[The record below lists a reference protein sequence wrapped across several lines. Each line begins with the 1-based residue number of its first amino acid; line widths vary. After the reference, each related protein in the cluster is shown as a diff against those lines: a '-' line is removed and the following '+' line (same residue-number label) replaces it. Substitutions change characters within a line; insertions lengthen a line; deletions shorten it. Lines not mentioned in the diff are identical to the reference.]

1 MLKLVKF
8 SPLVALTL
16 LPTSH
21 AFSQQQYQDFA
32 FIGISGELGKSV
44 FTDSS
49 KAKASVQPN
58 LFYNGE
64 YGFIDGSLANV
75 TLFPYVGLSGH
86 WRFAEVSTI
95 LMTFPMALRIEM
107 VMASLGLLWV
117 QLAHE

>member
-1 MLKLVKF
+1 MLKLVEF

-16 LPTSH
+16 LPTSN

-58 LFYNGE
+58 LF
-64 YGFIDGSLANV
+64 
-75 TLFPYVGLSGH
+75 T
-86 WRFAEVSTI
+86 T
-95 LMTFPMALRIEM
+95 
-107 VMASLGLLWV
+107 ASMGLLMV
-117 QLAHE
+117 ASPTLHYSLM